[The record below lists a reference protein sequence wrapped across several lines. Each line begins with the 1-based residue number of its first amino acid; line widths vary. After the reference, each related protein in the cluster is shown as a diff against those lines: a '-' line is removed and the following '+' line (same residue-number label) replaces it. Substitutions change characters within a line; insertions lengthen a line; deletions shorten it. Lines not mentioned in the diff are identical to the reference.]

1 MNPFNLAGPQF
12 LVFFGILAAV
22 VFAAAI
28 WLRWWLRTPGDAAG
42 AEADGMSPYDLA
54 YLNEGV
60 HGAINAAISRL
71 VHRDVLTASA
81 TQRKLSRST
90 RPLSKKA
97 TVLEQAIH
105 DAVDE
110 SGIEVLKV
118 RKQVR
123 SSAESHAHHLQ
134 ELGLVV
140 DNDQAIFALVL
151 PLVLFL
157 CVIAIG
163 FIKILVG
170 LARGRPVEFLIVACI
185 LLLVAGLWVFGRKV
199 HRSRR
204 GDQVLARLKQQNA
217 ALRTTVSSNSAQLTG
232 SDIVMAVGL
241 YGVGVLANGPL
252 SQLVHTLQPP
262 PQSNTSGGCG
272 TSSYG
277 GGGGCG
283 GGCGG
288 GGCGGCGS

>member
-12 LVFFGILAAV
+12 LVFFGVLAAV

-28 WLRWWLRTPGDAAG
+28 WLRWWLRTPGDDAG
-42 AEADGMSPYDLA
+42 SEADEMSPYDLA
-54 YLNEGV
+54 YLNGAAN
-60 HGAINAAISRL
+60 GAINAAIARL

-97 TVLEQAIH
+97 TALEQAIH

-110 SGIEVLKV
+110 SGIEVQKV
-118 RKQVR
+118 RKQVV
-123 SSAESHAHHLQ
+123 SAAASHERHLQ
-134 ELGLVV
+134 EMGLVV
-140 DNDQAIFALVL
+140 DDDQAIFARAL

-163 FIKILVG
+163 FIKVLVG
-170 LARGRPVEFLIVACI
+170 LSRGRPVEILSVACV
-185 LLLVAGLWVFGRKV
+185 LLFMAGFVAFGRKV

-252 SQLVHTLQPP
+252 SQLVHALQPP
-262 PQSNTSGGCG
+262 PQSNSSGGCG
-272 TSSYG
+272 SSSCG